1 MRIRWVSW
9 AREGWVVTGEADP
22 RGVSVVRPWGLRGLR
37 RAPSGDV
44 PVYRYDPIRQVA
56 VTPGGELWVDSTE
69 GKTWSSIT
77 ELDGDEGRSEDWGWD
92 DGKDVTEGW

>member
-1 MRIRWVSW
+1 VS
-9 AREGWVVTGEADP
+9 GEAGP

-37 RAPSGDV
+37 PAPPAGV
-44 PVYRYDPIRQVA
+44 PVYRYDPVRQVA
-56 VTPGGELWVDSTE
+56 LTCDGELWINSHE

-77 ELDGDEGRSEDWGWD
+77 ELDGDEGRSEDWGRD